1 MPEPKLNRETWG
13 SWFEFVFS
21 CIGSMV
27 GLGNVWRFPY
37 ICFKN
42 GGGAFLIPYFI
53 FMFAMAMP
61 LMFMEFSI
69 AQYSSLGPGR
79 LFLCCPLFKGIG
91 YGIILMCVIS
101 ASYYSTVIS
110 WTLFYLGNS
119 FLSPLPWT
127 SCNNTWNTQDCYIRS
142 FSEGDAMNSTVTFSN
157 ITQFNNGSVHVEAYT
172 SSEEFWENRVLGLTS
187 SINNI
192 GILRWELVLCSL
204 GTWTVVILAL
214 IKGIKSSGKFML
226 FASTLPYV
234 FLLILL
240 IRGLLLPGALDGIKY
255 FFIPR
260 WQDLK
265 KFSVWS
271 DAAVQVFY
279 SSSLGIG
286 ELLTLS
292 SHNRFKNNCQRD
304 AMILPFV
311 DAFTSIFAG
320 CVIFSTLG
328 YTAAAANLDI
338 DMVVKQGPGIAFVVY
353 PDALATLPFP
363 QIWSALFF
371 LLLFMIGTNSLVVVV
386 QVIGGGMFDTFP
398 NLSASKRTLVT
409 MSICLLGF
417 LTTLIYTTQGGMYVL
432 QLVDWYLSSIPR
444 MFIMLLES
452 IVIIYI
458 YGVRRLSK
466 DIEMMLGKQP
476 SKIWKFFWLFVTPPL
491 LTIIW
496 VIMVFQLKT
505 IKYGEI
511 PYPSWSIA
519 FGWILGMVPIFI
531 ILPPMIYTVWKQ
543 RGSFI
548 QRLRKS
554 IQPSYLWKAV
564 VPNDFEL
571 QSALSK

>member
-42 GGGAFLIPYFI
+42 GGG
-53 FMFAMAMP
+53 
-61 LMFMEFSI
+61 
-69 AQYSSLGPGR
+69 
-79 LFLCCPLFKGIG
+79 IG
-91 YGIILMCVIS
+91 YGMILMCVIS

-110 WTLFYLGNS
+110 WTLFYFGNS

-127 SCNNTWNTQDCYIRS
+127 SCNNTWNTQDCYMRS
-142 FSEGDAMNSTVTFSN
+142 FSEEETMNSTVILSN
-157 ITQFNNGSVHVEAYT
+157 ITQFHNGSVHVEAYT

-214 IKGIKSSGKFML
+214 IKGIKSSGK
-226 FASTLPYV
+226 AIY
-234 FLLILL
+234 
-240 IRGLLLPGALDGIKY
+240 
-255 FFIPR
+255 
-260 WQDLK
+260 
-265 KFSVWS
+265 
-271 DAAVQVFY
+271 AVCVNSPVRVLVDTANQRA
-279 SSSLGIG
+279 SSSWC
-286 ELLTLS
+286 S
-292 SHNRFKNNCQRD
+292 RRD

-328 YTAAAANLDI
+328 YTAAASNLDI
-338 DMVVKQGPGIAFVVY
+338 DMVVKQGTSNEDLEILPTASFIAETFNGKNGK
-353 PDALATLPFP
+353 
-363 QIWSALFF
+363 QSRKKCLFCEESHHQN
-371 LLLFMIGTNSLVVVV
+371 TCKNVKDVE
-386 QVIGGGMFDTFP
+386 
-398 NLSASKRTLVT
+398 KRIEIVKRKK
-409 MSICLLGF
+409 
-417 LTTLIYTTQGGMYVL
+417 GGMYVL

-496 VIMVFQLKT
+496 VIMVIQLKT

-519 FGWILGMVPIFI
+519 FGWILGMVPIFV
-531 ILPPMIYTVWKQ
+531 ILPPMIYTMWKQ

-554 IQPSYLWKAV
+554 VQPSYSWKAV

-571 QSALSK
+571 QSAISK